1 MVTDTS
7 GSATFTVLTAR
18 FGPVEVSAEQVLQFT
33 APLLPFVQARR
44 FALLASPDEAPFV
57 WLQAADEPA
66 LALVVAPYEA
76 MAAMPPPAPSP
87 AIAEEL
93 GCAPGQAAEA
103 YVIVSIR
110 PLAAQTTVNLLAP
123 IYVCRQTLRA
133 RQVILDGDLELVR
146 VPLLS
151 EAA

>member
-1 MVTDTS
+1 MVTDTP
-7 GSATFTVLTAR
+7 GSATFTVLTDR

-33 APLLPFVQARR
+33 APLLPFARTRR
-44 FALLASPDEAPFV
+44 FALLASPEETPFV

-66 LALVVAPYEA
+66 LALVVAPYEL
-76 MAAMPPPAPSP
+76 MAAMPPPAPPP

-93 GCAPGQAAEA
+93 GYAPGQTAEA
-103 YVIVSIR
+103 YAIVSVA

-123 IYVCRQTLRA
+123 IYFCRQTMRA
-133 RQVILDGDLELVR
+133 RQVILDGDLDLVR